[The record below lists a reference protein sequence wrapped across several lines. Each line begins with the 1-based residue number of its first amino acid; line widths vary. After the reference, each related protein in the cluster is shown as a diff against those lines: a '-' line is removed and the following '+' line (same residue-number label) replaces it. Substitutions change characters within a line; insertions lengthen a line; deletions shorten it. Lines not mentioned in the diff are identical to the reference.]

1 MIYIYATILEG
12 VSTICNWD
20 RDHKRGHERD
30 YECDLDPITSGIG
43 IVSGIGIGI
52 RISRSENRVITIF
65 VNLYES
71 NKWTVESQINKK
83 LGSTSDS

>member
-20 RDHKRGHERD
+20 RDHKRGRERD

-43 IVSGIGIGI
+43 IGIVSGIGI